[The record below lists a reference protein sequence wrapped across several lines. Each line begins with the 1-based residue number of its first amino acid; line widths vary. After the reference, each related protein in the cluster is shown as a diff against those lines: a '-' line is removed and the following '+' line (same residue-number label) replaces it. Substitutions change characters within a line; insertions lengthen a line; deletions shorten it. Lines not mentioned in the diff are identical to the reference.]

1 MSDSSSSVARASSLA
16 AALVAF
22 QGDVTDVGKT
32 STATIQ
38 PRDRSKPAFSFPYAD
53 LSTVLAHIRPV
64 LAKHGLAVLQDVT
77 TEGDEVRIATIVLHE
92 SGEQYA
98 FGPLALPAG
107 DDNKQTGGSITSARR
122 FAIMAALGIASVGE
136 DSGDD
141 NGARRTGAGTAAGA
155 TARQL
160 AKIAAEAER
169 GGVTDEELAKVLSS
183 YGVETTAELDKAQ
196 ASDLIDRL
204 VAETDRRSR
213 AAAAG
218 ADPQTGE
225 VAS

>member
-1 MSDSSSSVARASSLA
+1 VSDSSSAVARAATLA

-22 QGDVTDVGKT
+22 QAEITDVGKA

-38 PRDRSKPAFSFPYAD
+38 PRDKSRAPFSFPYAD
-53 LSTVLAHIRPV
+53 LATVLAHVRPV

-92 SGEQYA
+92 SGEQCK

-107 DDNKQTGGSITSARR
+107 EDNKQTGGSITSARR

-136 DSGDD
+136 DHGDEGGTRRPSSG
-141 NGARRTGAGTAAGA
+141 GRA
-155 TARQL
+155 TSRQL
-160 AKIAAEAER
+160 AKIAAEVER
-169 GGVTDEELAKVLSS
+169 GGVTDEELANVLKR
-183 YGVETTAELDKAQ
+183 YGVESTDELDMEQ
-196 ASDLIDRL
+196 ASQLIARL
-204 VAETDRRSR
+204 VAETHRRAR

-218 ADPQTGE
+218 ANPQTGE
-225 VAS
+225 VSE